1 LSCDAEWSGR
11 LGQID
16 YEILCT
22 GRMNP
27 EPLQVIWKWNSATD
41 GETEIYNEVINN
53 IGLAEV
59 RLKFRVFSVNVSNDI
74 RIEPG
79 VD

>member
-1 LSCDAEWSGR
+1 MFVYTDKPHLSCDAEWSGR

-16 YEILCT
+16 YEILCS

-27 EPLQVIWKWNSATD
+27 EPLQVIWKWNSATH

-53 IGLAEV
+53 AGLAEV
-59 RLKFRVFSVNVSNDI
+59 GLIYSLF
-74 RIEPG
+74 
-79 VD
+79 